1 MIILFLYN
9 LAVYSSEGQQAI
21 HDTTRNELLLVL
33 PTIESNLRKH
43 IRKIKKKLI
52 ILSRL
57 TTLINLFQ
65 QFKSF

>member
-1 MIILFLYN
+1 MDSVTYIHPRFKMVWTIAYLQFGR
-9 LAVYSSEGQQAI
+9 EG
-21 HDTTRNELLLVL
+21 RNYLV
-33 PTIESNLRKH
+33 IGQVKARIVS

-57 TTLINLFQ
+57 TTLISLFQ